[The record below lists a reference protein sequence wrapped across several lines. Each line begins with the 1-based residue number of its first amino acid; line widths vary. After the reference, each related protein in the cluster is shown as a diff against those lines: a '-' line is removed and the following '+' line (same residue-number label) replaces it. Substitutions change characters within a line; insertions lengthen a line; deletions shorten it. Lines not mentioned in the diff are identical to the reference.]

1 MGAALDIIDRR
12 VGLLRE
18 RVVSAVSFLVAAT
31 LASVVVSE
39 ARAYFVLVSL
49 GAAGWAV
56 IAGARLRVASR
67 DREATLDRLVLA
79 GSCDPRCQ
87 RRRAYLESAQL
98 HHRLARMLRQTC
110 EQARYR
116 TPSAMWMVDHQI
128 VHAVEHD
135 LRELATVFDTA
146 AGRLPPTAVAL
157 VRLLVASP
165 SSPLY
170 ELHPTAESERRAIQ
184 TTQRILARCRAELDD

>member
-1 MGAALDIIDRR
+1 
-12 VGLLRE
+12 
-18 RVVSAVSFLVAAT
+18 
-31 LASVVVSE
+31 VVSE
-39 ARAYFVLVSL
+39 VRAYFVLVSV

-67 DREATLDRLVLA
+67 DREATLDRLVPA
-79 GSCDPRCQ
+79 GSCDPRCE

-146 AGRLPPTAVAL
+146 AGHLPPTAVAL

-184 TTQRILARCRAELDD
+184 TTQRILDRCRAELDD

>member
-1 MGAALDIIDRR
+1 MGALDTLDRR
-12 VGLLRE
+12 MEWLRE
-18 RVVSAVSFLVAAT
+18 RVVSAVSFLVAST
-31 LASVVVSE
+31 VASVVIPE
-39 ARAYFVLVSL
+39 LRAYFMLVSL
-49 GAAGWAV
+49 GAAGWAL
-56 IAGARLRVASR
+56 IAGAQLRATSR
-67 DREATLDRLVLA
+67 DREAMLDRLVLA
-79 GSCDPRCQ
+79 GSCDPRCE

-116 TPSAMWMVDHQI
+116 TPSAVWMVDHQI
-128 VHAVEHD
+128 VRAVEHD

-146 AGRLPPTAVAL
+146 AGHLPPAAVAL

-170 ELHPTAESERRAIQ
+170 ELHPTAESERRALQ

>member
-1 MGAALDIIDRR
+1 MGALDTIDRR
-12 VGLLRE
+12 MEWLRE
-18 RVVSAVSFLVAAT
+18 RVVSAVSFLVAST
-31 LASVVVSE
+31 VASIVVPE
-39 ARAYFVLVSL
+39 LRAYFVLVSL
-49 GAAGWAV
+49 GAAGWAL
-56 IAGARLRVASR
+56 IAGARLRATSR
-67 DREATLDRLVLA
+67 DREAMLDRLVLA
-79 GSCDPRCQ
+79 GSCDPRCE

-116 TPSAMWMVDHQI
+116 TPSAMRMVDHQI

-146 AGRLPPTAVAL
+146 AGHLPPTAVAL

-184 TTQRILARCRAELDD
+184 TTQRILARCHAELHD